1 MRKATIWGNIL
12 ERSIFSIQGRILKME
27 ILLKMNFALM
37 HRQPREDFLIVTRQE
52 SPKHIIA
59 M

>member
-1 MRKATIWGNIL
+1 
-12 ERSIFSIQGRILKME
+12 ME